1 MITVKTN
8 DHYHHGLMIMITTFT
23 IIKLVCSLFYKQ
35 KKAKLVS
42 IFCTHTQLVNIVT
55 ILDS

>member
-1 MITVKTN
+1 
-8 DHYHHGLMIMITTFT
+8 MIMITTFT